1 MNAYSEDLRRKI
13 ANAVERGMFK
23 SEVARLFGVSLSS
36 VQRYARMVREGR
48 PLAPRKAPGKRSK
61 IDERAR
67 RLLEADLK
75 ERPAATLAQRCWFL
89 ERIAGVRVS
98 QSTISRML
106 KRLSWTCKKD
116 RWARAKET
124 SG

>member
-13 ANAVERGMFK
+13 TDAVERGMFK
-23 SEVARLFGVSLSS
+23 REVARLFGVSLSS
-36 VQRYARMVREGR
+36 VQRYVRMVREGR
-48 PLAPRKAPGKRSK
+48 PLSPRKTPGKRLK

-89 ERIAGVRVS
+89 ERVTGVRVS
-98 QSTISRML
+98 KPLFLECSS
-106 KRLSWTCKKD
+106 
-116 RWARAKET
+116 A
-124 SG
+124 

>member
-13 ANAVERGMFK
+13 GDAVERGMFK

-36 VQRYARMVREGR
+36 VQRYVRMVREGR
-48 PLAPRKAPGKRSK
+48 PLSPRKAPGKRPK

-89 ERIAGVRVS
+89 ERVAGVRVS

-116 RWARAKET
+116 RWARAKGT

>member
-13 ANAVERGMFK
+13 VDAVERGMLK
-23 SEVARLFGVSLSS
+23 KDVARLFGVSLSS
-36 VQRYARMVREGR
+36 VQRYSRMVREGR
-48 PLAPRKAPGKRSK
+48 PLSPRETPGKRPK
-61 IDERAR
+61 IDECAR

-89 ERIAGVRVS
+89 ERVARVRVS

-106 KRLSWTCKKD
+106 KRLGWTRKKD
-116 RWARAKET
+116 RWARAKGT